1 MVSMRRPLPLILAA
15 LTLAACGEVT
25 YSDLLSHP
33 ESHLFYPGSRV
44 VTRSGGGEH
53 SGLDTGR
60 IPASTTVVLVTD
72 APMTQIYAW
81 YRSHLVA
88 TGWALRDTEPETMNG
103 GYELFTKGKDQVFQV
118 SPDPKEGTYA
128 IYYSILPAA
137 CAKRDPIPLDRAMGN
152 C

>member
-1 MVSMRRPLPLILAA
+1 MRLAVLLVLAA
-15 LTLAACGEVT
+15 AALAACGEVT

-33 ESHLFYPGSRV
+33 ESHLYYPGSKV
-44 VTRSGGGEH
+44 VARSGGGED

-60 IPASTTVVLVTD
+60 IPAKTTVVLAVD
-72 APMTQIYAW
+72 APMSDIYGW
-81 YRSHLVA
+81 YEAHLAA
-88 TGWALRDTEPETMNG
+88 TGWHLRKTEMING
-103 GYELFTKGKDQVFQV
+103 GYELFTKGKNQVFQV

-137 CAKRDPIPLDRAMGN
+137 CAKQDPIPLDRAMGN